1 MRSCDFIQISWKTIY
16 FRKWLQISK
25 GCIQKSC
32 FLVGHFV
39 FFIFIFLTKFYMDFQ
54 FIESRVIDRRN
65 LVIKRIQRRLSK
77 LASDLL
83 SKRAITRLLTS
94 SKTKN
99 FFPPNAQIVKVIYPI
114 LKIIAKFETSF
125 DGVFGDR
132 IDFTYQSIYIRWTG
146 SASTP

>member
-1 MRSCDFIQISWKTIY
+1 
-16 FRKWLQISK
+16 
-25 GCIQKSC
+25 
-32 FLVGHFV
+32 
-39 FFIFIFLTKFYMDFQ
+39 MDFQ

-132 IDFTYQSIYIRWTG
+132 IDFTYQSIYIR
-146 SASTP
+146 